1 MKHTL
6 IPTNR
11 KALVINID
19 TNMYGTF
26 AEIGGGQEVARHFFM
41 AGGASETIAKSV
53 SAYDKSFS
61 DAAYN
66 KNKPGRHVSEE
77 RLHKMLDIEYKQLT
91 TVLEEKGGDFCF
103 FTLAD
108 TVETLNYAKTNYSH
122 GWMGIKFQSKPKS
135 EPNTVIIHI
144 KLIENDAVQ
153 QQQTIGILG
162 VNLLYSCK
170 HYLDSPTNFLKSLT
184 DNLTMDR
191 FRITMMRMS
200 GPDLNYV
207 DNRLL
212 AVQLVKNKMTQSI
225 MFDKQGRVQQPSDML
240 YKKNVLALRGSFRP
254 ITYITRDILSKS
266 MELFAH
272 DEDYERDNTLSFCEL
287 TLNNLTKLG
296 ELDEQDFLERVDMLN
311 AMGQN
316 VMVSDI
322 REYYKLVEFFSQFK
336 IRNLRIVMGV
346 PTLEKVVSKKYY
358 TDLKAGILEAM
369 AKLFPNNM
377 KLYIYP
383 TIKQVKGDKV
393 MLGAKDVKMDKD
405 VKLIFEYLQM
415 SRSVLDLESSMADQL
430 HIRSHEVLSMIENN
444 DPNWEKYVP
453 MSVAKTIKDRNLY
466 TKAKKLPKKTKIL

>member
-41 AGGASETIAKSV
+41 AGGASNTVAKSV

-61 DAAYN
+61 DASYN

-77 RLHKMLDIEYKQLT
+77 RLTKMLDIEYQQLT
-91 TVLEEKGGDFCF
+91 TVLKDKHNDFCF

-108 TVETLNYAKTNYSH
+108 TVETINYTKTNYSH
-122 GWMGIKFQSKPKS
+122 GWMGIKFQLQPNAL
-135 EPNTVIIHI
+135 PNTVIIHM
-144 KLIENDAVQ
+144 KLLENDAVL
-153 QQQTIGILG
+153 QQQTIGAVG
-162 VNLLYSCK
+162 VNLLYACK
-170 HYLDSPTNFLKSLT
+170 FYHDSPNDFLKSLT

-200 GPDLNYV
+200 GPDLDYV

-225 MFDKQGRVQQPSDML
+225 MFDKSGLVQQPSDML

-266 MELFAH
+266 MDLFAR
-272 DEDYERDNTLSFCEL
+272 DEDYEPENTLSFCEL
-287 TLNNLTKLG
+287 TLNNLTMKG
-296 ELDEQDFLERVDMLN
+296 EFDEQDFLERVNMLN
-311 AMGQN
+311 SIGQN

-346 PTLEKVVSKKYY
+346 PTFEKVVSKKYY

-377 KLYIYP
+377 KLYLYP
-383 TIKQVKGDKV
+383 TIKDVKGEKV
-393 MLGAKDVKMDKD
+393 MLTSKDVKMDKD
-405 VKLIFEYLQM
+405 VKMLFEYLQTK
-415 SRSVLDLESSMADQL
+415 RSILDLETSMSHQL
-430 HIRSHEVLSMIENN
+430 HIRSHEVLKMIQTG
-444 DPNWEKYVP
+444 DADWEKYTP
-453 MSVAKTIKDRNLY
+453 MQVVKTIKERGLF
-466 TKAKKLPKKTKIL
+466 KKSGKSTPKSL